1 MALFPY
7 LITFTSKV
15 CLMKRV
21 VFLHQIHISLH
32 IIQKQQYSLDSK
44 QINPQNPKF
53 WVYFLLEIFVTA
65 LNSVQ
70 QLSRRC
76 LRSSLH
82 HGSFLR
88 KSLGSLG
95 KIWIISLRYLSHPMT
110 LGSYAS
116 V

>member
-7 LITFTSKV
+7 LIFTSKV

-53 WVYFLLEIFVTA
+53 WVDF
-65 LNSVQ
+65 
-70 QLSRRC
+70 
-76 LRSSLH
+76 
-82 HGSFLR
+82 
-88 KSLGSLG
+88 
-95 KIWIISLRYLSHPMT
+95 
-110 LGSYAS
+110 
-116 V
+116 